1 MSAASSND
9 ASSPSPYRVLARKYR
24 PNSFDELIGQGPL
37 VRTLTNAINTGRIAQ
52 AFMLTGV
59 RGVGKTTV
67 ARLIAKCLNASDGP
81 TIDPDPD
88 CEHGV
93 AIGEDR
99 HPDVIEMDAASRTGV
114 GDIRELIDG
123 VRYKPTWARYK
134 VYILDEVHMLSAP
147 AFNALLKTLEE
158 PPEHVKFVFAT
169 TEIRKVPVT
178 VLSRCQRFDLRRIPM
193 DQLAAHFRSVA
204 AKEGVTIE
212 DDAVSMVARAA
223 DGSARDGLSIL
234 DQAIA
239 LSGETVTSAA
249 VQDMLGLADRAAV
262 YDLYDA
268 VMRGD
273 TVAALDGLRAQYDAG
288 IDPVVILQDLLGIT
302 HWLTRIKLD
311 AGVAERP
318 GTAEIDRVRGTEMA
332 GDLRLPVLTRAW
344 QMLLKGIGEV
354 QAAPHP
360 VQAAEMVLI
369 RLMHASGLK
378 TPADLMKE
386 VAASNS
392 APAGPPGPEP
402 PPAGSNGGPTAAVVG
417 GDRVAMPE
425 PSPSPAQVPQTEP
438 TASAPRLDSFEDVV
452 ALLKHRREG
461 LLHANLYRNAHLVR
475 FERGRIELHKTD
487 RFPSELLGQL
497 GQLLTQ
503 WTGERWVV
511 LHSEESGAETLYE
524 RDQAVEQARRV
535 EAARDPVVKAVLEAF
550 PDATVA
556 KVIDHDAGFTETVGD
571 EDNESDEDEGDD
583 RV

>member
-24 PNSFDELIGQGPL
+24 PNSFDELVGQEPL

-67 ARLIAKCLNASDGP
+67 ARLIAKCLNATNGP

-88 CEHGV
+88 CEHCIS
-93 AIGEDR
+93 IGEDR

-193 DQLAAHFRSVA
+193 DQLAAHFRSIA
-204 AKEGVTIE
+204 AKEGVTVE
-212 DDAVSMVARAA
+212 DEAVAMIARAA

-239 LSGETVTSAA
+239 LSGETVTAA
-249 VQDMLGLADRAAV
+249 SVQDMLGLADRAAV

-268 VMRGD
+268 AMRGD
-273 TVAALDGLRAQYDAG
+273 TVAALDGLRARYDAG
-288 IDPVVILQDLLGIT
+288 TDPVVILQDLLGIT

-311 AGVAERP
+311 GSVAERP
-318 GTAEIDRVRGTEMA
+318 GTAEIDRVRGTAMA

-369 RLMHASGLK
+369 RLIHASGLK

-386 VAASNS
+386 IAGREN
-392 APAGPPGPEP
+392 APAPTGPPGPVP
-402 PPAGSNGGPTAAVVG
+402 PPAPSD
-417 GDRVAMPE
+417 GDPIPLPESAPE
-425 PSPSPAQVPQTEP
+425 PLPEP
-438 TASAPRLDSFEDVV
+438 TASAPRLDKFEDLVG
-452 ALLKHRREG
+452 LLKDHREG

-511 LHSEESGAETLYE
+511 LHNEEPGEETLYD
-524 RDQAVEQARRV
+524 RDQAIEQARRV
-535 EAARDPVVKAVLEAF
+535 EAARDPVVRAVLETF
-550 PDATVA
+550 PEATVA
-556 KVIDHDAGFTETVGD
+556 KVTDHDFGFADAAGD
-571 EDNESDEDEGDD
+571 EESEQDEPEGDD
-583 RV
+583 RA